1 MGPLDGTLAWITGA
15 GGGIGEASA
24 KALAASG
31 ARVVL
36 SGRRLEELERVAAE
50 ITADGGQAEAAQ
62 LDVIDAAATQAI
74 SDDLARRFGAV
85 DIFMANAGINVPN
98 RAMGAITDADFA
110 RVVDINLNGI
120 TNGVLAVLP
129 QMRAKGGDTLILTS
143 SWVGR
148 YPSRLT
154 GPAYTASKHAVFS
167 LSHSINQ
174 DEGRNG
180 IRCTAL
186 MPGEV
191 ATAILKLRPKPPS
204 PEDVARMLKAEDLG
218 AIVRYIAEAPAHVCL
233 NEILI
238 SPTWNRSFIGI
249 AEVEGAKP

>member
-1 MGPLDGTLAWITGA
+1 MGTLNGKLAWVTGA

-31 ARVVL
+31 ATVVL
-36 SGRRLEELERVAAE
+36 SGRRMAELERVADE
-50 ITADGGQAEAAQ
+50 IAADGGKADALP
-62 LDVIDAAATQAI
+62 LDVTDAAATQAI
-74 SDDLARRFGAV
+74 ADDLARRFGAV

-98 RAMGAITDADFA
+98 RAMDAITAADFA
-110 RVVDINLNGI
+110 RVVDINLTGVM
-120 TNGVLAVLP
+120 NGVLAVLP
-129 QMRAKGGDTLILTS
+129 PMRAKGGGTLILTS
-143 SWVGR
+143 SWAGR

-154 GPAYTASKHAVFS
+154 GPAYSASKHAVVS
-167 LSHSINQ
+167 LSHAINQ

-191 ATAILKLRPKPPS
+191 ATPILKLRPKPPS

-249 AEVEGAKP
+249 AEMGSTKP